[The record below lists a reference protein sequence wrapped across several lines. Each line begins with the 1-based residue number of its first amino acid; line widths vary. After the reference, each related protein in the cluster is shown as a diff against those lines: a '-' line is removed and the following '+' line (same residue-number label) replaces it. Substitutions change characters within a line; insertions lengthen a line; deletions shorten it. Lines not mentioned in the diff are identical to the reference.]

1 MTSHIFSSRL
11 FLSIPSALLHSLLI
25 TVPLHSVLVATFLQE
40 MVSAA
45 ETHHT
50 SKLLVD
56 LSGNPG
62 GFVDFAYLFVRA
74 LHPML
79 PLGHLVKDWTVKA
92 RVVDSPKPC

>member
-11 FLSIPSALLHSLLI
+11 FVSFPFRSPPLI

-79 PLGHLVKDWTVKA
+79 PLGHPVKDWTVKA
-92 RVVDSPKPC
+92 GVVDSPKPC

>member
-1 MTSHIFSSRL
+1 
-11 FLSIPSALLHSLLI
+11 
-25 TVPLHSVLVATFLQE
+25 

-79 PLGHLVKDWTVKA
+79 PLGHLANEGLDSQSNSGRLTKA
-92 RVVDSPKPC
+92 MLVW

>member
-1 MTSHIFSSRL
+1 MTSHILISPHSF
-11 FLSIPSALLHSLLI
+11 PPAHLHSLLYLF
-25 TVPLHSVLVATFLQE
+25 TTFWFLATFLQE

-79 PLGHLVKDWTVKA
+79 PLGHLAKEGLE
-92 RVVDSPKPC
+92 SPKQQG